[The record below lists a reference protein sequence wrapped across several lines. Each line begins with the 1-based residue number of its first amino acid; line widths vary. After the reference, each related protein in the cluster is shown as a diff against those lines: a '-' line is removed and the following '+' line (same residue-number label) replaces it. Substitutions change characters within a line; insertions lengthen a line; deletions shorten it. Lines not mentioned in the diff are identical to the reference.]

1 MEAKMSNLNI
11 AVFNAINGLAA
22 THRELNIFMILLAK
36 YIVFLIP
43 AYLTYLLLKK
53 QFKEFLFIGSSIFIA
68 LAMGY
73 ITKQLYYHP
82 RPFAMGIG
90 IDLVK
95 DDYTSS
101 IPSDH
106 TTAMFAFATA
116 LLLEKRRFLGGVAIF
131 LGLLTGIARVY
142 IGVHFPLDIVFGML
156 FGMIFS
162 IITYL
167 WVFPLIELFAKRLG
181 FDII

>member
-1 MEAKMSNLNI
+1 MSNLNI
-11 AVFNAINGLAA
+11 AAFNAINGLAA

-101 IPSDH
+101 IPSNH

-116 LLLEKRRFLGGVAIF
+116 LLLEKK
-131 LGLLTGIARVY
+131 T
-142 IGVHFPLDIVFGML
+142 L
-156 FGMIFS
+156 FGRCCDFPGAFNRHCKGIHRCPLSIRHSFRNAFWDDIFNNN
-162 IITYL
+162 L
-167 WVFPLIELFAKRLG
+167 FVGFPFNRVIR
-181 FDII
+181 